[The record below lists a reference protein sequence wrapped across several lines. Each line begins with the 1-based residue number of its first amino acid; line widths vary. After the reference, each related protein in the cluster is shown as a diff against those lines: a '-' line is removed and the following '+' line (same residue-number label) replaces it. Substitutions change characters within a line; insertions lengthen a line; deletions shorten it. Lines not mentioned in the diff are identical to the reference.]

1 MRNRVR
7 DLTTLHGS
15 VYVCLFYLLVCV
27 RAVNRGVGMP
37 LCLSACLCAPVS
49 LSICLSL
56 SLSICLSVCV
66 MTQNE
71 TYYGKRDLVC
81 VMTPVFLTFSRP
93 LLPTAPHSFINPHP
107 SPPPP
112 PPPPPPLSWAAHV
125 LHSLLLRHI
134 PDAGSRRGVWYS
146 WGYRDV
152 RR

>member
-1 MRNRVR
+1 
-7 DLTTLHGS
+7 
-15 VYVCLFYLLVCV
+15 
-27 RAVNRGVGMP
+27 MP

-93 LLPTAPHSFINPHP
+93 LLPTAPHS
-107 SPPPP
+107 
-112 PPPPPPLSWAAHV
+112 
-125 LHSLLLRHI
+125 
-134 PDAGSRRGVWYS
+134 
-146 WGYRDV
+146 
-152 RR
+152 